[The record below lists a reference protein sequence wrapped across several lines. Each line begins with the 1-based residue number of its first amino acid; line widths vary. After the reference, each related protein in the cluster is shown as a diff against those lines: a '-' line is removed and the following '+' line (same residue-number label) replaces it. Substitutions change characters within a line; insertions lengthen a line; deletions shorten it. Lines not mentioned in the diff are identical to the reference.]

1 MPDNLSY
8 FFEPRSVA
16 VIGASSNPG
25 KLSYGILKNISQYG
39 YKGSIYPINPK
50 SSEIFGF
57 PCYGNILDV
66 PEEVDLAVIILP
78 AEMIVQVIEDCGK
91 KGVKACIVIS
101 GGFKE
106 LGKEGKKREQELE
119 RKAREYNIRI
129 IGPNCVGNANVYS
142 GLNTTFIKGMP
153 GKGGIAFVSQSG
165 AVCGGVVD
173 HIVQE
178 GIGFSHLISLG
189 NEMDVTETDMI
200 DYLANDENTHVIACY
215 VESIRDGSHFME
227 VAKRVSREKA
237 IVLLKAGKSE
247 SGARAVSSHTGSLAG
262 SHTAYATA
270 FKQCGVIEVSSLRTL
285 LQTAMA
291 LDMQPLPQ
299 NNEAVI
305 FTNAGG
311 PAALLSD
318 SLDVHGLKL
327 AELDETTRQALASE
341 LNPAA
346 QTMNPV
352 DMLGGATQE
361 EYAYALRT
369 VKTSSDAAILLPVL
383 VPQALVDPVAVANA
397 FIKETKGSD
406 KTTISCMVGKQSIQ
420 EAKLLLHENHIPMLD
435 YPEDVGEV
443 LGGMLRY
450 KAYLDAPIQALKVFS
465 AAQKQKA
472 RDVFNNLSDKK
483 QYGEAETRPLL
494 EVYGVKN
501 VEGKIATTLQE
512 AQEAAREMEYPVVL
526 KVISDEILHKSDAG
540 GIRLDIKDEA
550 ALTAAYDDMLTQVKQ
565 NVPQAAVQGVLVEKM
580 QKHGEEV
587 IVGMKRDANFGP
599 LIMFGMGGI
608 YVEAIKDVSF
618 RIAPVGEKDV
628 QKMIAETAAGKI
640 LNGLRGIQYDI
651 DAVVQTLLAL
661 SRLALDFPEMQE
673 IEINPLKVFAAGKG
687 AYALDSRM
695 IIK

>member
-1 MPDNLSY
+1 MQETLSF

-16 VIGASSNPG
+16 LIGASSNPG

-39 YKGSIYPINPK
+39 YEGNVYPINPK
-50 SSEIFGF
+50 SNEILGY
-57 PCYGNILDV
+57 PCYGSIMEV
-66 PEEVDLAVIILP
+66 PGSVDLAVIILP
-78 AEMIVQVIEDCGK
+78 AEMIAGVIDDCGK

-106 LGKEGKKREQELE
+106 LGEEGKKREQELE
-119 RKAREYNIRI
+119 QKAREYGIRI
-129 IGPNCVGNANVYS
+129 IGPNCVGNVNVYS

-153 GKGGIAFVSQSG
+153 EKGGIAFVSQSG

-173 HIVQE
+173 HVVQE

-200 DYLANDENTHVIACY
+200 DYLANDEKTRVIACY
-215 VESIRDGSHFME
+215 VESIRDGTRFMD
-227 VAKRVSREKA
+227 VAKRVSRKKP

-262 SHTAYATA
+262 SHTAYIAA
-270 FKQCGVIEVSSLRTL
+270 FKQSGVIEVSSLRAL

-299 NNEAVI
+299 NNKAVI

-318 SLDVHGLKL
+318 SLDMHDLKL
-327 AELDETTRQALASE
+327 AVMDEATQQKLKGG

-361 EYAYALRT
+361 EYAHALRI
-369 VKTSSDAAILLPVL
+369 VKENNDAAILLPVL
-383 VPQALVDPVAVANA
+383 VPQALVDPVAVAQA
-397 FIKETKGSD
+397 FIEETRDSD
-406 KTTISCMVGKQSIQ
+406 RTTISCMVGRQSIQ
-420 EAKLLLHENHIPMLD
+420 EAKSVLHKNHIPMLD

-450 KAYLDAPIQALKVFS
+450 KTYLDGQVDTIQQPS
-465 AAQKQKA
+465 AEQKQKA
-472 RDVFNNLSDKK
+472 HDVFNTLPEKK
-483 QYGEAETRPLL
+483 QYGEAETRDLL
-494 EVYGVKN
+494 AVYGIKN
-501 VEGKIATTLQE
+501 VEGKSAASLIEARQAAQTLG
-512 AQEAAREMEYPVVL
+512 YPVVL

-540 GIRLDIKDEA
+540 GIRLDIKDETTLA
-550 ALTAAYDDMLTQVKQ
+550 AAYENMLAQVKQ
-565 NVPQAAVQGVLVEKM
+565 NVPQATIQGVLVEKM
-580 QKHGEEV
+580 QMQGEEV

-599 LIMFGMGGI
+599 LLLFGMGGI

-618 RIAPVGEKDV
+618 RIAPVGEESV
-628 QKMIAETAAGKI
+628 RKMIAETAAGKI
-640 LNGLRGIQYDI
+640 LNGLRGIRYDV
-651 DAVVQTLLAL
+651 DAVVQTILAL
-661 SRLALDFPEMQE
+661 GQLSLDFPQIQE
-673 IEINPLKVFAAGKG
+673 IEINPLKVFADGNG